1 MGLLSNKKKGKAAEV
16 KEYIRGAGGSI
27 VSKSILNGTSK
38 LKWLFREDSGLGN
51 GWVAFGGTDTQEY
64 VDNAENMEVVDFN
77 VLANIEPAV
86 LNVYYMPVGSD
97 LEFRSDKTGK
107 YFVDMRTGEEI
118 REPVKHP
125 GQAAFEKNL
134 KFLNQKIYPMEF
146 FEGLFA
152 ENGRLTVVTAGR
164 VDFPTGEVTLA
175 DPLAY
180 LGTKYS
186 TALERKVPVGSYP
199 VELSICRSDIVGLRI
214 AAARLVFGGRPAARY
229 EIAMPKGSATEDFGK
244 PRVFTF
250 FGVDCGLA
258 CFADAQAEAEYR
270 EFFERWHSENPEKN
284 KYTDYFAAF
293 FADSYEKYPKFQNQG
308 GNFLH
313 WEIPGTGHKLVFF
326 SSGMGDGIYSGY
338 WGLDEHGEAVS
349 LVILFMNPEYF

>member
-258 CFADAQAEAEYR
+258 CFADAQAEEIGRASCR
-270 EFFERWHSENPEKN
+270 ER
-284 KYTDYFAAF
+284 
-293 FADSYEKYPKFQNQG
+293 
-308 GNFLH
+308 
-313 WEIPGTGHKLVFF
+313 V
-326 SSGMGDGIYSGY
+326 
-338 WGLDEHGEAVS
+338 
-349 LVILFMNPEYF
+349 